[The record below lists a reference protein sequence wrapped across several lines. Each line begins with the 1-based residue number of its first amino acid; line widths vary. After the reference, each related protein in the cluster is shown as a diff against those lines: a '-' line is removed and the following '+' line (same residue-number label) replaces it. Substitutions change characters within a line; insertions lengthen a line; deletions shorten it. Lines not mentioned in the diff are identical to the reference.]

1 MSQKKNLRRSNGEGT
16 FFQSQGKWR
25 GQFSITKDNK
35 LIRRAFSGNS
45 KLEVYKLGKQW
56 IEATQ
61 QNTSIF
67 SSKNTKL
74 KDICNY
80 WLQDVNKVSVKAKT
94 FQKYD
99 STLRLYILPFLGEIK
114 ITTITPQQ
122 VQTVLNN
129 WSNGTLKGKKG
140 HVISSSTI
148 RCTRRYL
155 SELFEY
161 AVNIG
166 LLLKNPI
173 KLTKPPR
180 LITTEIHTLSL
191 DEIHQLTSTMKRQ
204 VSNNISSPYRINYY
218 ASYIATKTALGTG
231 MRLGEVFGLCWDCVD
246 LIHGTISVR
255 RTIQTGTKGQVFQD
269 TKTKTSRRCI
279 PISQELQNE
288 LTTYK
293 EFQSNYA
300 KELGDKW
307 ADSYGVVISG
317 TFGKILSTS
326 NFKSRYFIPILK
338 QLGLDH
344 ITFHDLRHTHAT
356 LLLSQKINP
365 KIVQERLGHS
375 TITLTLDTYS
385 HLVPD
390 IQKEAVKALD
400 NLGI

>member
-1 MSQKKNLRRSNGEGT
+1 M
-16 FFQSQGKWR
+16 
-25 GQFSITKDNK
+25 
-35 LIRRAFSGNS
+35 
-45 KLEVYKLGKQW
+45 
-56 IEATQ
+56 
-61 QNTSIF
+61 
-67 SSKNTKL
+67 
-74 KDICNY
+74 
-80 WLQDVNKVSVKAKT
+80 
-94 FQKYD
+94 
-99 STLRLYILPFLGEIK
+99 GEIK
-114 ITTITPQQ
+114 ITSITPQQ

-140 HVISSSTI
+140 HIISSSTI

-191 DEIHQLTSTMKRQ
+191 NEIHQLTSAMKQQ
-204 VSNNISSPYRINYY
+204 VGNNISSPYRINYY
-218 ASYIATKTALGTG
+218 ASYIATKIALGTG

-255 RTIQTGTKGQVFQD
+255 RTIQTGTKRQVFQD
-269 TKTKTSRRCI
+269 TKNKTSRRCI
-279 PISQELQNE
+279 LISQELQNE

-317 TFGKILSTS
+317 TFGEILSTS

-338 QLGLDH
+338 QLDLDH

-365 KIVQERLGHS
+365 KIVQERLGYS

-400 NLGI
+400 SLGI

>member
-16 FFQSQGKWR
+16 FFQSHGKWR

-80 WLQDVNKVSVKAKT
+80 WLQDVKKVSVKPKT

-114 ITTITPQQ
+114 IVSITPQQ

-140 HVISSSTI
+140 HIISSSTI

-191 DEIHQLTSTMKRQ
+191 DEIHQLTSTMKQQ

-218 ASYIATKTALGTG
+218 ASYIATKIALGTG

-279 PISQELQNE
+279 PISQELQSE
-288 LTTYK
+288 LAAYK

-307 ADSYGVVISG
+307 ADS
-317 TFGKILSTS
+317 
-326 NFKSRYFIPILK
+326 
-338 QLGLDH
+338 
-344 ITFHDLRHTHAT
+344 
-356 LLLSQKINP
+356 
-365 KIVQERLGHS
+365 
-375 TITLTLDTYS
+375 
-385 HLVPD
+385 
-390 IQKEAVKALD
+390 
-400 NLGI
+400 

>member
-16 FFQSQGKWR
+16 FYQSQGKWR
-25 GQFSITKDNK
+25 GQFSITKDNQ

-74 KDICNY
+74 KDFCNY
-80 WLQDVNKVSVKAKT
+80 WLQDVKKVSVKPKT

-99 STLRLYILPFLGEIK
+99 STLRLYILPLLGEIK
-114 ITTITPQQ
+114 IASITPQQ

-140 HVISSSTI
+140 HIISSSTI

-191 DEIHQLTSTMKRQ
+191 NEIHQLTSTMKQQ
-204 VSNNISSPYRINYY
+204 VSNNISSPYRINY
-218 ASYIATKTALGTG
+218 
-231 MRLGEVFGLCWDCVD
+231 
-246 LIHGTISVR
+246 
-255 RTIQTGTKGQVFQD
+255 
-269 TKTKTSRRCI
+269 
-279 PISQELQNE
+279 
-288 LTTYK
+288 
-293 EFQSNYA
+293 
-300 KELGDKW
+300 
-307 ADSYGVVISG
+307 
-317 TFGKILSTS
+317 
-326 NFKSRYFIPILK
+326 
-338 QLGLDH
+338 
-344 ITFHDLRHTHAT
+344 
-356 LLLSQKINP
+356 
-365 KIVQERLGHS
+365 
-375 TITLTLDTYS
+375 
-385 HLVPD
+385 
-390 IQKEAVKALD
+390 
-400 NLGI
+400 

>member
-1 MSQKKNLRRSNGEGT
+1 M
-16 FFQSQGKWR
+16 
-25 GQFSITKDNK
+25 
-35 LIRRAFSGNS
+35 
-45 KLEVYKLGKQW
+45 KQ
-56 IEATQ
+56 
-61 QNTSIF
+61 
-67 SSKNTKL
+67 
-74 KDICNY
+74 
-80 WLQDVNKVSVKAKT
+80 
-94 FQKYD
+94 
-99 STLRLYILPFLGEIK
+99 
-114 ITTITPQQ
+114 
-122 VQTVLNN
+122 
-129 WSNGTLKGKKG
+129 
-140 HVISSSTI
+140 
-148 RCTRRYL
+148 
-155 SELFEY
+155 
-161 AVNIG
+161 
-166 LLLKNPI
+166 
-173 KLTKPPR
+173 
-180 LITTEIHTLSL
+180 
-191 DEIHQLTSTMKRQ
+191 Q